1 MALFLFAAALIVVG
15 VGYLTLTG
23 ATADIAR
30 GLLPGLVSAALVRG
44 SRHWSCR
51 MSTPKTLLQMAG
63 ADAGPASLATST
75 LVIIDAQNEY
85 LDGKLALPGVKPAT
99 EALARLLAKARAAGA
114 PVVHVVQKGRP
125 GGLFDLEARGGAV
138 IDAVKQAAR
147 RAYRAE
153 AAAQCVR
160 ADGTRCHAEEA
171 GTHVA
176 GDRRLHDAHVRQLHG
191 ARRAGPRLQDHGGG
205 RRRGNARPA
214 RPHGGGVI
222 AADALH
228 RAALA
233 ELADRFAIVATV
245 DQIPGT

>member
-1 MALFLFAAALIVVG
+1 
-15 VGYLTLTG
+15 
-23 ATADIAR
+23 
-30 GLLPGLVSAALVRG
+30 
-44 SRHWSCR
+44 

-63 ADAGPASLATST
+63 ADGNPASLAAST

-138 IDAVKQAAR
+138 IDAVKQAAGEHTG
-147 RAYRAE
+147 AE

-160 ADGTRCHAEEA
+160 ADRSGCDAQEA
-171 GTHVA
+171 RTHLA
-176 GDRRLHDAHVRQLHG
+176 GDRRVHDAHVRELDG
-191 ARRAGPRLQDHGGG
+191 ARGAGSRLQDDRCG
-205 RRRGNARPA
+205 RCSGDARPA
-214 RPHGGGVI
+214 RSDGRRVI

-228 RAALA
+228 RTALA
-233 ELADRFAIVATV
+233 ELADRFAVVTTV